1 MSKNNKKKKMQNA
14 SAKNKNIKKKSAA
27 HKKNGGKQNYYPNG
41 NRPGN
46 KKPNS
51 KNPRKNSYSK
61 KNTAP
66 IDTVEVLK
74 LQTLE
79 PESIQTPETA
89 EPNAG
94 SIDNQ
99 AELRIESPFDNQIA
113 DPLNFS
119 AESTKSVSDK
129 KTRKKKIKK
138 TKRVYKKRWWIL
150 AAFLLCVLAAAS
162 VFGVWYFENSSIY
175 KVCRVE
181 AGIEV
186 SVNDFLKSS
195 DENAVFTAE
204 SDKIDITI
212 PGEYHLVIKKKFFEH
227 PCTLYIEDTIAPT
240 FDIQPLVIEYG
251 QTCTPEDFVKNVKD
265 ATKTTVTFVGEP
277 DFSSSSVQNVRIV
290 VADAANNI
298 AMKETQLTIS
308 MVLKTLEVEAGG
320 EIPKAS
326 DFIISDAEATI
337 HTDME
342 SIDYTQLATHV
353 VIVELDGEK
362 YEVDMQIVDTTA
374 PVFTVEDY
382 SGYTKCKPDAE
393 KFVKSSDDV
402 TELTYS
408 FETEPD
414 FTKTGTQDVVI
425 IATDKGGNTT
435 SHKAKMTL
443 EEDTEAPV
451 IEFVKET
458 KLYIGDSASYKS
470 YVKVTDNCKDEP
482 ALTIDAAGVDINKT
496 GIYTVTYT
504 ATDCSGNSS
513 SKSMELVVCE
523 RTYSLDEVNAIAD
536 NILARIITPG
546 MSTLE
551 KTRAIFD
558 YVKGHIGYISFSE
571 KGDYVR
577 AAYEGFTTGRGD
589 CYVYAS
595 ASKVLLT
602 RAGITNMDIERIPS
616 GNSMHYWNLVDIGD
630 GHGWYHFDTTPRKD
644 RPVIFLWDD
653 ATIKKYSDA
662 HNNCHN
668 YDRSRY
674 PVIN

>member
-1 MSKNNKKKKMQNA
+1 MSKRKKKMQNA
-14 SAKNKNIKKKSAA
+14 SIKSKNIKKKSST
-27 HKKNGGKQNYYPNG
+27 HKKNSGKKKYNPNG

-61 KNTAP
+61 KYSATFNELDELNVPVLESENTFCEQELL
-66 IDTVEVLK
+66 DTNTILEEKQTENLVENQVDI
-74 LQTLE
+74 
-79 PESIQTPETA
+79 SV
-89 EPNAG
+89 
-94 SIDNQ
+94 DNTV
-99 AELRIESPFDNQIA
+99 SD
-113 DPLNFS
+113 
-119 AESTKSVSDK
+119 STKKS
-129 KTRKKKIKK
+129 RKKKSKK
-138 TKRVYKKRWWIL
+138 SKRVHKKRWWIL
-150 AAFLLCVLAAAS
+150 AILLFCLLAVAS
-162 VFGVWYFENSSIY
+162 VFFVWYFENSSIY

-186 SVNDFLKSS
+186 GVNDFLKTS

-204 SDKIDITI
+204 SDAIDITV
-212 PGEYHLVIKKKFFEH
+212 PGEYHLVIKKRFFEH

-240 FDIQPLVIEYG
+240 FDISPLVIEYG
-251 QTCTPEDFVKNVKD
+251 QTCKAEDFVKNVKD
-265 ATKTTVTFVGEP
+265 ATKTSITFVGEP
-277 DFSSSSVQNVRIV
+277 DFSSSSVQNIRIV

-308 MVLKTLEVEAGG
+308 MVVNTLEVEAGG

-326 DFIISDAEATI
+326 DFIISGAEATI
-337 HTDME
+337 HTDLE

-353 VIVELDGEK
+353 VIVELDGKK

-374 PVFTVEDY
+374 PVFTVTDF
-382 SGYTKCKPDAE
+382 SGYTKCKPDAA
-393 KFVKSSDDV
+393 KFVESSDDV

-414 FTKTGTQDVVI
+414 FTKTGTQEVIVV
-425 IATDKGGNTT
+425 ATDKGGNTT
-435 SHKAKMTL
+435 SHKAKVTL
-443 EEDTEAPV
+443 EEDKEAPV

-458 KLYIGDSASYKS
+458 KLYIGDNASYKS

-482 ALTIDAAGVDINKT
+482 TLTIDAADVDINKT

-513 SKSMELVVCE
+513 SKTMDLVVCE
-523 RTYSLDEVNAIAD
+523 RSYSLDEVNAIAD

-546 MSTLE
+546 MSTYE

-602 RAGITNMDIERIPS
+602 RAGITNMDIERIPA